1 MKVSGRL
8 TLDDQKDRENYSSST
23 IPRADGGNC
32 KYFRKTR
39 IDSVTGKSFT
49 LIAEG
54 KEKAGTLSCII
65 ALKSTTDNMKFGKV
79 LYFSDHGEGEEA
91 FESACIGIFSVSAQ
105 DKPSGLWWVDTNTS
119 IEEIVPVDHISKP
132 LVTAK
137 DDSISNK
144 LWILNFRL

>member
-8 TLDDQKDRENYSSST
+8 TLDDYKDRESCGSSA

-54 KEKAGTLSCII
+54 KEKAGTLS
-65 ALKSTTDNMKFGKV
+65 
-79 LYFSDHGEGEEA
+79 
-91 FESACIGIFSVSAQ
+91 
-105 DKPSGLWWVDTNTS
+105 
-119 IEEIVPVDHISKP
+119 
-132 LVTAK
+132 
-137 DDSISNK
+137 
-144 LWILNFRL
+144 

>member
-1 MKVSGRL
+1 MKVSGRP
-8 TLDDQKDRENYSSST
+8 TLDGNKDRENCGSSA
-23 IPRADGGNC
+23 IPKADGGNC

-54 KEKAGTLSCII
+54 KEKAETLSCII
-65 ALKSTTDNMKFGKV
+65 ALKNSTDNDKFGKV

-91 FESACIGIFSVSAQ
+91 FESVCIGIFSVSAQ
-105 DKPSGLWWVDTNTS
+105 DEPSGLWWVDTNTS
-119 IEEIVPVDHISKP
+119 VEKIVPVDHISKP

-137 DDSISNK
+137 DDSTSNK